1 MTIVGV
7 ILTGAGWRIAA
18 LLALSARREAVL
30 ISVAAAVPEAHAGA
44 VADVEE
50 PHDRVL
56 VT

>member
-7 ILTGAGWRIAA
+7 ILTGAWWRIAA
-18 LLALSARREAVL
+18 LLALGTRREAVL
-30 ISVAAAVPEAHAGA
+30 ISVAATVPEAHACA
-44 VADVEE
+44 VTNVEE